1 MDAGI
6 LLTGILVFV
15 ARIIDVAMGILRTMM
30 AIQGRM
36 LIAFLLGFVEVI
48 IWVLVVSTVVSQI
61 RQSPALILFYALGFA
76 CGNVV
81 GILVEGKLALGNIA
95 LNVISTQEGDALA
108 ETLRAAGQPVTVF
121 AGMGMSGP
129 VAQLFMVCRRRD
141 IKRLLAIVQEVD
153 AGALVITDMVQG
165 INKSPHRFHRK
176 GISPFRRPSAPSL
189 AKEETP
195 APLPQSGGECEHEQS
210 A

>member
-95 LNVISTQEGDALA
+95 LNVISTQGSNALA

-165 INKSPHRFHRK
+165 INKSPHRFQRK
-176 GISPFRRPSAPSL
+176 GISPFLRPSAPSL
-189 AKEETP
+189 TKEETP
-195 APLPQSGGECEHEQS
+195 APLPQSSGECEHEQS

>member
-36 LIAFLLGFVEVI
+36 LLAFLLGFVEVI

-95 LNVISTQEGDALA
+95 LNVISTQGGNALA
-108 ETLRAAGQPVTVF
+108 EALRAAGQPVTVF

-141 IKRLLAIVQEVD
+141 IKRMLAIIQEVD
-153 AGALVITDMVQG
+153 AGALIITDMVRG
-165 INKSPHRFHRK
+165 INKSPHRFHQR
-176 GISPFRRPSAPSL
+176 GVAPFLTTEAPQ
-189 AKEETP
+189 AKDAP
-195 APLPQSGGECEHEQS
+195 AAPLPQSDGECGREQS